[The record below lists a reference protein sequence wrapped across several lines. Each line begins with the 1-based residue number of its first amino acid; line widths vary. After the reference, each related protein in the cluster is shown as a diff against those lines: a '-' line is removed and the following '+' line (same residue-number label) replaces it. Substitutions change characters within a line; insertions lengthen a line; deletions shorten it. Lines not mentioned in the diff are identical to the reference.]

1 MKISI
6 KGITKEYRNR
16 NACVKALDSIDLEFD
31 GSELVLIT
39 GENGC
44 GKSTLLN
51 IIGGLDSPTS
61 GTISADGSRDNAGL
75 KERAE
80 NRALRTGTRR
90 RIHDSRREFP
100 VLRHLRQRDKSRR
113 SRRSRTSGSY
123 NKTHTAG
130 YLRRV
135 ERRLHAALQ
144 GRQISCDNRHIHGN
158 S

>member
-1 MKISI
+1 MNISL

-61 GTISADGSRDNAGL
+61 GTNPADTSSKRAKNSRDSKKAT
-75 KERAE
+75 E
-80 NRALRTGTRR
+80 
-90 RIHDSRREFP
+90 S
-100 VLRHLRQRDKSRR
+100 
-113 SRRSRTSGSY
+113 
-123 NKTHTAG
+123 
-130 YLRRV
+130 
-135 ERRLHAALQ
+135 
-144 GRQISCDNRHIHGN
+144 
-158 S
+158 

>member
-1 MKISI
+1 MKISL

-16 NACVKALDSIDLEFD
+16 NACVKALDNVDLEFD
-31 GSELVLIT
+31 GAELVLIT

-90 RIHDSRREFP
+90 RIHDSRRVP
-100 VLRHLRQRDKSRR
+100 CY
-113 SRRSRTSGSY
+113 G
-123 NKTHTAG
+123 
-130 YLRRV
+130 
-135 ERRLHAALQ
+135 
-144 GRQISCDNRHIHGN
+144 ICDNVIREAVTAEPN
-158 S
+158 FCKL